1 MPSINRQYSRGQL
14 KKFQTVFTLVEVL
27 PDEYKDG
34 YVVTL
39 TDSARL
45 LGTQINLRLTSN
57 SEAVLAARRS
67 LDRLEGHLLPE
78 KLEDVRLVV
87 SELVTNSVRHAGLS
101 PDERISL
108 AVMISDG
115 SVRGRVCDPGP
126 GFEKPSA
133 PRPRTDLSGGWGLP
147 IVERISDRW
156 GVERNGCACV
166 WFEID

>member
-1 MPSINRQYSRGQL
+1 MVTITDPAQLLVRQI
-14 KKFQTVFTLVEVL
+14 
-27 PDEYKDG
+27 D
-34 YVVTL
+34 
-39 TDSARL
+39 
-45 LGTQINLRLTSN
+45 LRLN
-57 SEAVLAARRS
+57 PDSEAILAARHS
-67 LDRLEGHLLPE
+67 LDRFEGLLLPE

-101 PDERISL
+101 PDEQISL
-108 AVMISDG
+108 AVAISGG

-126 GFEKPSA
+126 GFEKPTE

-156 GVERNGCACV
+156 GIKRNGCACV